1 MRRMNLIAV
10 GVALV
15 LVGALLAGN
24 VGGLA
29 DKGAWLNE
37 RAGLLAVNS
46 QAKTWRFTGAT
57 LVVVGVLIAIW
68 AVVQGS

>member
-1 MRRMNLIAV
+1 MDLIVV

-29 DKGAWLNE
+29 DNGARLNA
-37 RAGLLAVNS
+37 RAGFLAVNS
-46 QAKTWRFTGAT
+46 QAKTWRFTGAA
-57 LVVVGVLIAIW
+57 LVVVGALIAIW
-68 AVVQGS
+68 AVVQGT